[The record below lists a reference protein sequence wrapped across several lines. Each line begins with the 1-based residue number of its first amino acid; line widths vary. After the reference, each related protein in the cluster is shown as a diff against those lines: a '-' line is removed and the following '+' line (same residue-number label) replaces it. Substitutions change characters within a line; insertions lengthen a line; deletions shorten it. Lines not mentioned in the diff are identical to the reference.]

1 MTWGDFKAA
10 MDAAGVQDTDTIGY
24 IDVGDMSGIEVRRE
38 VTNGIGR
45 LRVLD
50 DLRPRAAG

>member
-1 MTWGDFKAA
+1 MTWGEFKAA
-10 MDAAGVQDTDTIGY
+10 MDTAGVQDTDTIGY